1 MPFPTKFYPSAG
13 PDDLTARVLSAS
25 TLANADIL
33 REINRSGVVT
43 TLSEM
48 VERYRFTLDA
58 VDLRV
63 KCRFNRDSY
72 GELLMKSLMLRGGT
86 KMPAL
91 GLGTWKSE
99 PDEVYHAVRWALEIG
114 YRHIDCAAIYQN
126 EEEVGRALS
135 DAFQAGDA
143 KREEIWI
150 TSKLWNDSHA
160 PEHVRP
166 ALESSLQKLQLDY
179 LDLYLVHWPVALR
192 HGVALPRGPEDFIS
206 LSEIP
211 LASTWEAML
220 AASEADLTREVGVS
234 NFSKGMI
241 EEVSSETGQ
250 TPAVNQ
256 VELHPYL
263 QQDALL
269 AACKE
274 LGVAVTAYSPLGS
287 PDSAAMMGRRDE
299 VLLTEHPIIRRI
311 AEAHE
316 ATPGQVLIAWALA
329 RDTSVIPKSVHPGRI
344 AENWAARDLD
354 LTPADMTAV
363 AALDQHHRKVDGSF
377 WFLGETYSP
386 KTLWDE

>member
-1 MPFPTKFYPSAG
+1 MKF
-13 PDDLTARVLSAS
+13 LVL
-25 TLANADIL
+25 
-33 REINRSGVVT
+33 RSGT
-43 TLSEM
+43 
-48 VERYRFTLDA
+48 R
-58 VDLRV
+58 
-63 KCRFNRDSY
+63 
-72 GELLMKSLMLRGGT
+72 
-86 KMPAL
+86 MPAL

-99 PDEVYHAVRWALEIG
+99 ADEVYRAVRSAIEVG

-135 DAFQAGDA
+135 DAFKAGDVT
-143 KREEIWI
+143 REELWI

-166 ALESSLQKLQLDY
+166 ALETSLRKLQLDA

-192 HGVALPRGPEDFIS
+192 HGVALPTGPEDFIP

-211 LASTWEAML
+211 LESTWAAML
-220 AASEADLTREVGVS
+220 NASERDLTREVGVS

-241 EEVSSETGQ
+241 EKVSKATGQ

-299 VLLTEHPIIRRI
+299 VLLTEHPIICQI

-329 RDTSVIPKSVHPGRI
+329 RETNVIPKSVNPGRI

-354 LTPADMTAV
+354 LTPADMTAI
-363 AALDQHHRKVDGSF
+363 AALDRHDRKVDGSF
-377 WFLGETYSP
+377 WFLGETYSS

>member
-1 MPFPTKFYPSAG
+1 
-13 PDDLTARVLSAS
+13 
-25 TLANADIL
+25 
-33 REINRSGVVT
+33 
-43 TLSEM
+43 
-48 VERYRFTLDA
+48 
-58 VDLRV
+58 
-63 KCRFNRDSY
+63 
-72 GELLMKSLMLRGGT
+72 MKSLELRSGT
-86 KMPAL
+86 RMPAL

-99 PDEVYHAVRWALEIG
+99 ADEAYRAVRSAIEVG

-126 EEEVGRALS
+126 EEEVGRALR

-143 KREEIWI
+143 TREELWI

-166 ALESSLQKLQLDY
+166 ALETSLRKLQLDY
-179 LDLYLVHWPVALR
+179 LDLYLIHWPVALR
-192 HGVALPRGPEDFIS
+192 HGVALPSGPEDFIP
-206 LSEIP
+206 LSQIP
-211 LASTWEAML
+211 LASTWGAML
-220 AASEADLTREVGVS
+220 KASERDLAREVGVS
-234 NFSKGMI
+234 NFTKAMI
-241 EEVSSETGQ
+241 EKVSDATGQ

-287 PDSAAMMGRRDE
+287 PDSAAMMSRQDD
-299 VLLTEHPIIRRI
+299 VLLTQHPTIQQI
-311 AEAHE
+311 AESHE

-329 RDTSVIPKSVHPGRI
+329 RGTSVIPKSVNPGRI

-354 LTPADMTAV
+354 LTLADMTAIG
-363 AALDQHHRKVDGSF
+363 ALDRHHRKVDGSF